1 MTNII
6 KGVGKEVFGGAF
18 AQGMS
23 RVLKRGGNAMILRK
37 YSGSFVIMF
46 VAAILIPGYSF
57 AQAVVPVMTLAD
69 GTTVAMTSS
78 QLTALASQP
87 GITISATPTVTATQV
102 AVPIPA
108 SLGGGFIVAEPE
120 ALAAGLNAVGITTG
134 ATAVGVAG
142 ATAATGSITAGAS
155 VAGATAAAGVS
166 TGTIAAGAA
175 AAAIAIGIGVA
186 AGSSGGGG
194 TPTPSHH

>member
-1 MTNII
+1 
-6 KGVGKEVFGGAF
+6 
-18 AQGMS
+18 
-23 RVLKRGGNAMILRK
+23 MILRK
-37 YSGSFVIMF
+37 YSGSVLIMF

-78 QLTALASQP
+78 QLTALALQP

-102 AVPIPA
+102 AIPIPA
-108 SLGGGFIVAEPE
+108 SLGGGFIVAEPA

-134 ATAVGVAG
+134 ATAAGVAG
-142 ATAATGSITAGAS
+142 ATAASGSITAGAS

-175 AAAIAIGIGVA
+175 AAAVAVGIGVA
-186 AGSSGGGG
+186 AGGSSGGE